1 MLLNTKKNQ
10 GLTLIELLIATAI
23 MAVISLSSVRLLWGT
38 LATRAKQNSIET
50 SSDSSRFLIS
60 TITEAIQ
67 SSQSIGISSPFSSS
81 ITIGVGSTSCQIIF
95 LNGTTVYSND
105 NPPCNPDTSIAK
117 PMNQSEISLQT
128 LKFTPQGTP
137 PKAIKIEMSGFY
149 KDSVT
154 DHPFNY
160 STTVSVRNL

>member
-23 MAVISLSSVRLLWGT
+23 MGIISLSSVRLLWGT
-38 LATRAKQNSIET
+38 LATRAKQHSIET

-67 SSQSIGISSPFSSS
+67 SSQSIGVSSPFSSS
-81 ITIGVGSTSCQIIF
+81 ITIKGTPCRIIR
-95 LNGTTVYSND
+95 LNGNIIEQAIDD
-105 NPPCNPDTSIAK
+105 NVACNPVTFK
-117 PMNQSEISLQT
+117 PMNQPEISLQN
-128 LKFTPQGTP
+128 LKFSPQGTP
-137 PKAIKIEMSGFY
+137 PKAIKIEMSGVY